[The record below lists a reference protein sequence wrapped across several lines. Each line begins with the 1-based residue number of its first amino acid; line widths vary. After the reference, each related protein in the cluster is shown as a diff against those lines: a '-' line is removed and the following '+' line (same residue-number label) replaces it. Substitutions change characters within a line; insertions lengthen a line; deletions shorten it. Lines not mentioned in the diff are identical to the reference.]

1 MISYS
6 PRIIKMIRVSP
17 ERDGGKVSQVFEKRI
32 EGFQRRIDRLRA
44 EKRTLRE
51 KIAELK
57 RENRNAVRNLNEA
70 RRLLEALP
78 GGVLLV
84 QDGKIRFMN
93 QTARRAMGCEEEETA
108 GRDFAEF
115 FQPEVGAKLRELHRK
130 RISGRP
136 VPNRYETR
144 LITRSGNVLWCE
156 VHVKKILLGRR
167 RAFLFNLLDLN
178 ERKEAEKRITASEK
192 QESVVRMSGALY
204 HEMEKWLH
212 SIERESPS
220 RPVKDVPVRD
230 RRTANP
236 EGHRKIGEKG
246 RTLLRELAWLGG
258 ADAEG
263 QTVLP
268 YDLRK
273 VVQDVVASAK
283 TRWGSGP
290 AGRENGIRMKSYLR
304 ALPTLEGRPEE
315 IRYALAA
322 LVQNAA
328 EALDEEGN
336 IYLTTEESEGAA
348 YLYIQ
353 DNGRGIPP
361 EIEDR
366 IYDPFFT
373 TKGKRW
379 RGLGLSLAQAI
390 IRKNGGDLDLKSSEG
405 GGTTCTVRLPI
416 PSRSSRGEAPAARI
430 KMKDIHALVVSS
442 QDILRDLLHLWLSGR
457 GCQVDSTATCGEAFR
472 LVPKKKY
479 GLLVIDTE
487 DVDRDNLTGLLRKA
501 RKAYPKMPAVLIEN
515 PLRPGRVKAVKGMGA
530 HLVLAK
536 PLHMDSVHSVFL
548 EALRQRGPA
557 HER

>member
-1 MISYS
+1 MF
-6 PRIIKMIRVSP
+6 
-17 ERDGGKVSQVFEKRI
+17 ERRI
-32 EGFQRRIDRLRA
+32 EGFKRRIEKLQA

-51 KIAELK
+51 KTAKLK
-57 RENRNAVRNLNEA
+57 KENRKAVRDLNEA
-70 RRLLEALP
+70 WRLLEVLP
-78 GGVLLV
+78 GGVLLI
-84 QDGKIRFMN
+84 QDGKIMFMN
-93 QTARRAMGCEEEETA
+93 QTARRALGCEDEETA

-136 VPNRYETR
+136 VPDHYEIR
-144 LITRSGNVLWCE
+144 LITRSGSVLWCE
-156 VHVKKILLGRR
+156 VRVKKILLGRQ
-167 RAFLFNLLDLN
+167 RAFLFNLLSLN
-178 ERKEAEKRITASEK
+178 ERKEEEKRLAASEK
-192 QESVVRMSGALY
+192 RESIVRMSGALY

-212 SIERESPS
+212 SIGRESPS
-220 RPVKDVPVRD
+220 RPVKGEPVTD
-230 RRTANP
+230 RKTANP
-236 EGHRKIGEKG
+236 EGPRKMGEKG
-246 RTLLRELAWLGG
+246 RTLLRELAWLAGT
-258 ADAEG
+258 DAEG
-263 QTVLP
+263 QTVLT

-273 VVQDVVASAK
+273 VVQDVVTSAK
-283 TRWGSGP
+283 ARWGSGV

-315 IRYALAA
+315 IRYALAG

-328 EALDEEGN
+328 EALGEEGN
-336 IYLTTEESEGAA
+336 IYLTTEESEGVA

-416 PSRSSRGEAPAARI
+416 PPRSSRGEAPAARI

-442 QDILRDLLHLWLSGR
+442 QDILRNVLHLWLSGR
-457 GCQVDSTATCGEAFR
+457 GCQVDSAATCAEAFR
-472 LVPKKKY
+472 LAPKKKY

-487 DVDRDNLTGLLRKA
+487 NVDRDNLTGLLRKA
-501 RKAYPKMPAVLIEN
+501 RKNYPRMPVVLIEN
-515 PLRPGRVKAVKGMGA
+515 PLRPGPVKAVKGMGA

-536 PLHMDSVHSVFL
+536 PLHMDKVHSVFL
-548 EALRQRGPA
+548 EALRQRGSD